1 MIRNRVYFQHKYWS
15 VMNTFV
21 VDLQVFFDWN
31 NVLSCFR
38 NGVLC
43 LYQKSFFFCLCQ
55 MEINRKL
62 LLRLSGFLKL
72 KFLKGFNNVI
82 NCDHLH
88 RYALLCQ
95 ISTTF
100 NPEDIATCFCQI
112 VVKIIQCNGFF
123 WVFIIK
129 KRKKVFWKLA
139 FLRNAVRNCNW
150 QCHSLIMT

>member
-1 MIRNRVYFQHKYWS
+1 MENLTQGWAHFGPSFQNQGTFFDFQKNAGKPSPLSLYLRDCVKGWLDGVYFQHKYWS

-55 MEINRKL
+55 MEIKRKL
-62 LLRLSGFLKL
+62 LLHLSGFLKL

-100 NPEDIATCFCQI
+100 NPEDIAP
-112 VVKIIQCNGFF
+112 
-123 WVFIIK
+123 
-129 KRKKVFWKLA
+129 
-139 FLRNAVRNCNW
+139 FLPN
-150 QCHSLIMT
+150 SS